1 VEHFTSQPLY
11 GRERTLASTAWSQ
24 NISALSTFLFH
35 SSSCVARGAN
45 PEEYKPLIP

>member
-24 NISALSTFLFH
+24 NISALSTLFS
-35 SSSCVARGAN
+35 SSSCVTRGAN
-45 PEEYKPLIP
+45 PEEYKPLIL